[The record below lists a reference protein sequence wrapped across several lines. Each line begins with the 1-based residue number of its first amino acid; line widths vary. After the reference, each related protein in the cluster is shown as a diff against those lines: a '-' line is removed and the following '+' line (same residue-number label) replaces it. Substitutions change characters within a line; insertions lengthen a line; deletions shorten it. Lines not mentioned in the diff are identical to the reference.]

1 MQYDNKSFQSALVS
15 FNPIWIVG
23 STGSGKT
30 TRLIKQFQDWAAP
43 GWQNQ
48 PVCLVF
54 AALGDNRL
62 TLAERI
68 AETTQ
73 GRYPFDSVTPLSF
86 FQNEVMLFWP
96 LLMQRLGLKT
106 QFPLRLRPETEQEL
120 ATRLWRPELESGR
133 LRQAGVRDHLMVQR
147 TLNLLQVAAASG
159 TPHEQ
164 IPLILQQGFSDQEG
178 SPELWNCMGKVLER
192 WWQWCLDRGLLTY
205 SILTE
210 LYWRYLLPHPTYQQ
224 HLKQRYQAVLAD
236 DVDEY
241 PAVARTLF
249 EFFLDQGIPTALTF
263 NPTGSTRLGLGADPD
278 YMAGLAQR
286 CRVETLAQKP
296 EVSLGSGYGQTVVES
311 VREPLRL
318 LQLPDAFQLIQTTSK
333 AQLLRQT
340 AETIAAGIQSGA
352 VQPQD
357 IAIISPGLDA
367 ITRYTLQAILSS
379 KGVSLFTLN
388 SQQPLISSPLV
399 RALLSLLA
407 MVYPGLGRYVDRES
421 IAEMLV
427 VLGQIK
433 TIDPVRA
440 GLLTDF
446 CFIPDLTL
454 PRLLSTTNFPRWD
467 RLGYQAT
474 QAYGE
479 ILEWI
484 EAQRHQQ
491 QLRPSPVALLDQAI
505 QRFFLGGSDL
515 PFDQLTNLQK
525 LLETAQHYWEVDT
538 RLRQYNPTE
547 HSVTTTVGQ
556 FIQLLRDGAI
566 TANAHPAR
574 PVGKVDQAVTLATV
588 YQYRNDRR
596 FHRWQFWLD
605 AGSALWLTGSVTLF
619 GAPLFLRNR
628 LNRVWT
634 SADALAANQDYLERE
649 IFDLLNRATER
660 VYLCHCELAVNG
672 QEQAGALM
680 PLVDA
685 AVPVSEDLKTA

>member
-634 SADALAANQDYLERE
+634 PADALAANQDYLERE

>member
-178 SPELWNCMGKVLER
+178 SLELWNCMGKVLER

-407 MVYPGLGRYVDRES
+407 MVYPGLGRYVDREL